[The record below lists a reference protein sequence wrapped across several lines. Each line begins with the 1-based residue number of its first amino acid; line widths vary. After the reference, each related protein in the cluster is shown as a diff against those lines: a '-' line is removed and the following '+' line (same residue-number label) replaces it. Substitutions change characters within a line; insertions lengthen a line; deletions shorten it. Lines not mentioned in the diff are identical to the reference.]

1 MVRRTPD
8 PLEDAVAPSYPELRK
23 ILKPMGDPLADA
35 VVADILD
42 SGAVDDV
49 NQLFRRIVT
58 VEDGVPPDAPP
69 LLRDYLEETRQMPSW
84 VDPRRVAGIS
94 TFFKRHKAV
103 AATVQATAGLV
114 GTYLSPV
121 GAKTLHSTHALDR
134 PHRRLSQSTRL
145 FMGMGDE
152 DAFTD
157 HSKLIPTC
165 QKVRLVHA
173 AIRQLHLRSGR
184 WDAEAD
190 GMPVSQYYTA
200 GAALVF
206 SAGTLDAMG
215 RIGVKTTQAEQEGFF
230 YAWKIV
236 SHFLGVPDEY
246 TPDSVSEAHA
256 LWDASRDQEW
266 AHSEEGVLLT
276 AASIRLYQEYLP
288 APVRP
293 AVPAFLR
300 RALSDKYADL
310 VEVPK
315 SAFDLGADLASS
327 ATSLLTSTPA
337 AHNVVSDQVLGK
349 LNEAVER
356 VGRDAFTARHDTE
369 PQLTDHVDDPV
380 PAPRTEE
387 KLKATPRSVH

>member
-1 MVRRTPD
+1 M
-8 PLEDAVAPSYPELRK
+8 APSYPEIRK
-23 ILKPMGDPLADA
+23 ALKPMGDPQADA
-35 VVADILD
+35 VVADLLD
-42 SGAVDDV
+42 SGSVDDV
-49 NQLFRRIVT
+49 NRLFRRIVT
-58 VEDGVPPDAPP
+58 VEDGVPEDAPP
-69 LLRDYLEETRQMPSW
+69 LLREYLEDTRRMPSW
-84 VDPRRVAGIS
+84 VDPKRVAGIS

-103 AATVQATAGLV
+103 AATVQAMAGLV

-121 GAKTLHSTHALDR
+121 GAKTLHSTHELDR

-145 FMGMGDE
+145 FMGMGDD

-157 HSKLIPTC
+157 RSKLVPTC

-184 WDAEAD
+184 WDTAAD

-215 RIGVKTTQAEQEGFF
+215 RIGVKTTPAEQEGFF
-230 YAWKIV
+230 YAWRIV
-236 SHFLGVPDEY
+236 EHFLGVPDEY
-246 TPDSVSEAHA
+246 LPDTVAEAHA

-266 AHSEEGVLLT
+266 AHSDEGVLLT

-288 APVRP
+288 PGLRP

-315 SAFDLGADLASS
+315 SAFDLGADVAAT
-327 ATSLLTSTPA
+327 ATSLLTGTPA
-337 AHNVVSDQVLGK
+337 TRNVVSDQVLGK
-349 LNEAVER
+349 LNEVVER

-369 PQLTDHVDDPV
+369 PQMTDHVDDPV
-380 PAPRTEE
+380 PAPRAEQKSTQ
-387 KLKATPRSVH
+387 RSVR